1 MRGII
6 ATILVLV
13 AFCVPNALGLNDFWT
28 WVIIIGSC
36 YFIYKLYEHEYDD
49 DVVSDKVNDD
59 GKADTKS
66 KDFNRGY
73 TYASCVFNEY
83 EDKAEALSRLR
94 KEYDNGVMFDFTD
107 FDRGI
112 GQFMQDVVYDD
123 YMRKKYGYDG
133 E

>member
-13 AFCVPNALGLNDFWT
+13 AFCVPNALGLNGFWT
-28 WVIIIGSC
+28 WVVIIGSC
-36 YFIYKLYEHEYDD
+36 YLIYKLYEHEYDD

-59 GKADTKS
+59 GKPDTKS

-83 EDKAEALSRLR
+83 EDKAEALARLR
-94 KEYDNGVMFDFTD
+94 KEYDNGMMFDFTD

-112 GQFMQDVVYDD
+112 GQFMQDVVHDD

>member
-6 ATILVLV
+6 AAILVLI
-13 AFCVPNALGLNDFWT
+13 AFCGADALGLNEFWS
-28 WVIIIGSC
+28 WVMIIGAC
-36 YFIYKLYEHEYDD
+36 YGIYKLYEHEYDD
-49 DVVSDKVNDD
+49 DVVSDSVDNN
-59 GKADTKS
+59 GKPDIKS
-66 KDFNRGY
+66 KDYHRGY
-73 TYASCVFNEY
+73 TYASCVFGEY

-94 KEYDNGVMFDFTD
+94 KEYDNGMMFDFTD

-123 YMRKKYGYDG
+123 YMRKKYDYDG